1 MTEVTNIAGIDALL
15 KLRII
20 ELIDTS
26 FMDNYVLITAEAT
39 ALDYV
44 KWATASKYS
53 KQAIQEGA
61 LFAIEYYYTAET
73 DVSKCIF
80 ASRMMIEILDH
91 LNYVD
96 NILES

>member
-20 ELIDTS
+20 ELVDTS

-61 LFAIEYYYTAET
+61 LFAIEYYTAEK
-73 DVSKCIF
+73 DASKCIF